1 MPPLGQKASAFMR
14 KKGEIHVDSTDP
26 LKLRPLFPFLAPK
39 MAIWIKAAS
48 APPQGDLGK
57 DGGGQTW
64 PLKAA
69 APARLTLEPADAV
82 EAL

>member
-1 MPPLGQKASAFMR
+1 M
-14 KKGEIHVDSTDP
+14 DSTDP

-48 APPQGDLGK
+48 APPQGDLRK
-57 DGGGQTW
+57 DGGGADV
-64 PLKAA
+64 AA
-69 APARLTLEPADAV
+69 EGERLTLEPADAV

>member
-1 MPPLGQKASAFMR
+1 M
-14 KKGEIHVDSTDP
+14 DSTDP

-57 DGGGQTW
+57 DGGGG
-64 PLKAA
+64 
-69 APARLTLEPADAV
+69 RRGR
-82 EAL
+82 